1 MGPRSIPKRHGK
13 RQNFKAA
20 AALTLGVFIPL
31 NLNSIYTISIPIS
44 FRHPASRAN
53 WTKVMDLDGMNHQ
66 SKSNHP
72 HQSATYSSNP
82 GLYSSKVHVK

>member
-1 MGPRSIPKRHGK
+1 MQSRVLSNKV
-13 RQNFKAA
+13 NSFDW
-20 AALTLGVFIPL
+20 TTNVYGVINDAHL
-31 NLNSIYTISIPIS
+31 NLNSSDTISIPIS
-44 FRHPASRAN
+44 FRHPAFRAN

-82 GLYSSKVHVK
+82 GHYSSKVHVK